1 MFCHLGILLA
11 GQQVEFTEWFPATVP
26 ADSDRGMWEQGRKG
40 TTGTGMASITCLRL
54 VGGAFAA
61 LFVLIGIIIQ
71 LVAVRSASATLPP
84 PHCKLP
90 I

>member
-1 MFCHLGILLA
+1 LLA
-11 GQQVEFTEWFPATVP
+11 GQQVEFTEWLVP
-26 ADSDRGMWEQGRKG
+26 CDIPGRHSDRGMWEQGREG
-40 TTGTGMASITCLRL
+40 TAGTGMASITCLRL
-54 VGGAFAA
+54 VGVAFAS

-71 LVAVRSASATLPP
+71 LVAVRSASATLAP